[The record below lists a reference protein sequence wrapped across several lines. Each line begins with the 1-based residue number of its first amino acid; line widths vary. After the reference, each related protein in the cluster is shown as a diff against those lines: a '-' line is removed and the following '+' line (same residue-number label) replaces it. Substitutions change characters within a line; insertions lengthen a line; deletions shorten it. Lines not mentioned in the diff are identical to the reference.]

1 MVPTLLASGSAAE
14 GDIGA
19 YLPAAIALALGG
31 FIAALL
37 IGLVT
42 AIGTVKEKSHY
53 KRMPYEAGSI
63 PVGSARRRVN
73 VQFYIVALLFI
84 AFDLETIFLFIW
96 APVARELGVY
106 GLLAMGVFLLL
117 LILGLVYEWKKGAL
131 QWSPRT
137 APEGDEA

>member
-1 MVPTLLASGSAAE
+1 MVPTLLATGSAAE
-14 GDIGA
+14 GDIAA

-42 AIGTVKEKSHY
+42 AIGTRKDKGHY

-63 PVGSARRRVN
+63 PFGSARRRIN
-73 VQFYIVALLFI
+73 VQFYVVALLFI

-106 GLLAMGVFLLL
+106 GLLAMSVFLLL
-117 LILGLVYEWKKGAL
+117 LILGLLYEWKKGAL
-131 QWSPRT
+131 QW
-137 APEGDEA
+137 APTLEQEGE